1 MVCSVGGWAAD
12 SLGWGKGKEKKKNIL
27 VVTRI
32 KFLQGGLFPS
42 AHTSGGHGGNYEET
56 DTSMGQTL
64 ATMIL

>member
-12 SLGWGKGKEKKKNIL
+12 SLGWGKGKGKKTIL

-42 AHTSGGHGGNYEET
+42 AHTSGGHGGNNEET